1 MRAFIGQFDQVSL
14 GVVLSGAAIGA
25 VWLIALD
32 LGIAIAGIT
41 LLVGSVL
48 LIVHHRWIEI
58 GLLMFGIGLV
68 VMSGY
73 ALFGPPPESPA
84 VIDPLDA
91 PVPGTIVAE
100 VFAPGIA
107 GLLLI
112 GGVAFTLVIA
122 AWDLW
127 EGLRRERL
135 EARHRRRRARQIA
148 DS

>member
-1 MRAFIGQFDQVSL
+1 MRAFIGQFDRVSL
-14 GVVLSGAAIGA
+14 GIVLLSAGIGA

-32 LGIAIAGIT
+32 LGIALAGIT

-58 GLLMFGIGLV
+58 GLLMIGIGLV
-68 VMSGY
+68 VVSGY
-73 ALFGPPPESPA
+73 ALLGPPPEPAA
-84 VIDPLDA
+84 VIDPLNA

-100 VFAPGIA
+100 SFAPGMA

-127 EGLRRERL
+127 EGLRRGRL

>member
-32 LGIAIAGIT
+32 LGIALAGIT

-58 GLLMFGIGLV
+58 GLLMIGIGLV
-68 VMSGY
+68 VVSGY
-73 ALFGPPPESPA
+73 ALFGPPPELPA

-100 VFAPGIA
+100 VFAPGMA

-112 GGVAFTLVIA
+112 GGVAFTLMVA